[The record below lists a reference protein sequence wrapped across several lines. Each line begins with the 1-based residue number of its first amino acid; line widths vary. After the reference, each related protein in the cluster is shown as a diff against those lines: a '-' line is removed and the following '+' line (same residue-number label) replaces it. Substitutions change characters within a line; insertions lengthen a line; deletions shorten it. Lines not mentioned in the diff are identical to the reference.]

1 MIIFCLILAIMN
13 TSLFI
18 AKRLYN
24 TKENNN
30 NYTRPIIRIA
40 ILAIAL
46 SVAIMILSVFILSGF
61 KNEISNKVFGFGG
74 HINISKFNYNQSYEN
89 DPIFLNP
96 DIFSKIESLDFV
108 SSIHPFATIAG
119 IIKESDEILGIVLK
133 GVDKNYNWKFFDEN
147 LISGELPVF
156 NDTTTSKNVII
167 SKNISNKM
175 KLDVGDDLVMYYVQ
189 KPTRVRK
196 FKVIGIYN
204 TGLAEFDE
212 VVVIGDLKHIQK
224 LNNWEDNQVGGYEV
238 ITNNVSNIELFS
250 EIIDEII
257 DYDLKALDIK
267 QKYPQIFDWLR
278 LQDFNVLII
287 LILML
292 IVGGVNM
299 ITSLLIIIL
308 EKSRLIGILKAIGAT
323 NWNIRN
329 VFIYNSLY
337 IIFNGLFWGNLIALT
352 FSICQNYFD
361 LISLDENIY
370 FMSFVPVK
378 IELMSLFLINI
389 GTIIICY
396 LILVIP
402 SVVIS
407 KISPAKSIKFE

>member
-1 MIIFCLILAIMN
+1 MN

-108 SSIHPFATIAG
+108 SSIHPFATKAG
-119 IIKESDEILGIVLK
+119 IIKESDEILGVVLK

-147 LISGELPVF
+147 LVSGELPVF

-224 LNNWEDNQVGGYEV
+224 LNNWQGNQVGGYEV

-250 EIIDEII
+250 EIIDENI

-337 IIFNGLFWGNLIALT
+337 IIFNGLLWGNLIALT

-378 IELMSLFLINI
+378 IELMSLFLINV

>member
-1 MIIFCLILAIMN
+1 MTNLVNLITFSRILLAPFILAFLMLDNFLICLL
-13 TSLFI
+13 LFI
-18 AKRLYN
+18 FAGITDYFDGYLARKYN
-24 TKENNN
+24 AESQLGEILD
-30 NYTRPIIRIA
+30 PIA
-40 ILAIAL
+40 DKILVIFILFGL
-46 SVAIMILSVFILSGF
+46 SVHLHSYLIAFLGSIIL
-61 KNEISNKVFGFGG
+61 
-74 HINISKFNYNQSYEN
+74 
-89 DPIFLNP
+89 
-96 DIFSKIESLDFV
+96 
-108 SSIHPFATIAG
+108 TR
-119 IIKESDEILGIVLK
+119 EILVVALR
-133 GVDKNYNWKFFDEN
+133 DYSSRN
-147 LISGELPVF
+147 
-156 NDTTTSKNVII
+156 
-167 SKNISNKM
+167 NISNKM

-238 ITNNVSNIELFS
+238 ITNNISNIELFS
-250 EIIDEII
+250 EIIDENI

-337 IIFNGLFWGNLIALT
+337 IIFNGLLWGNLIALT

>member
-1 MIIFCLILAIMN
+1 MN

-89 DPIFLNP
+89 DPIYLNA
-96 DIFSKIESLDFV
+96 DVFSKIESLDFV
-108 SSIHPFATIAG
+108 SSIHPFATKAG
-119 IIKESDEILGIVLK
+119 IIKESDEILGVVLK
-133 GVDKNYNWKFFDEN
+133 GVDKNYNWKFFGEN

-156 NDTTTSKNVII
+156 NDSSTSKNVII

-175 KLDVGDDLVMYYVQ
+175 KLDIGDDLVMYYIQ

-196 FKVIGIYN
+196 FEVIGIYN

-238 ITNNVSNIELFS
+238 ITNNISNIELFS
-250 EIIDEII
+250 EIIDENI

-308 EKSRLIGILKAIGAT
+308 EKSRFIGILKAIGAN
-323 NWNIRN
+323 NWSIRN

-352 FSICQNYFD
+352 FSICQYYFD

-378 IELMSLFLINI
+378 IELMSLLLINI

>member
-1 MIIFCLILAIMN
+1 MN

-96 DIFSKIESLDFV
+96 NVFSKIESLDFV
-108 SSIHPFATIAG
+108 SSIHPFATKAG
-119 IIKESDEILGIVLK
+119 IIKESDEILGVVLK
-133 GVDKNYNWKFFDEN
+133 GVDKNYNWKFFGEN

-224 LNNWEDNQVGGYEV
+224 LNNWQGNQVGGYEV
-238 ITNNVSNIELFS
+238 ITNNVSNIQLFS
-250 EIIDEII
+250 EIIDENI

-308 EKSRLIGILKAIGAT
+308 EKSRLIGILKAIGAN

>member
-1 MIIFCLILAIMN
+1 MN

-89 DPIFLNP
+89 DPIYLNS
-96 DIFSKIESLDFV
+96 DVFSKIESLDFV
-108 SSIHPFATIAG
+108 SSIHPFATKAG
-119 IIKESDEILGIVLK
+119 IIKESDEILGVVLK
-133 GVDKNYNWKFFDEN
+133 GVDKNYNWKFFGEN

-238 ITNNVSNIELFS
+238 ITDNVSNIELFS
-250 EIIDEII
+250 EIIDENI

-337 IIFNGLFWGNLIALT
+337 IIFNGLLWGNLIALT

>member
-1 MIIFCLILAIMN
+1 MN

-89 DPIFLNP
+89 DPIYLNA
-96 DIFSKIESLDFV
+96 DVFSKIESLDFV
-108 SSIHPFATIAG
+108 SSIHPFATKAG
-119 IIKESDEILGIVLK
+119 IIKESDEILGVVLK

-224 LNNWEDNQVGGYEV
+224 LNNWQGNQVGGYEV

-250 EIIDEII
+250 EIIDENI

>member
-1 MIIFCLILAIMN
+1 MN

-89 DPIFLNP
+89 DPIYLNA
-96 DIFSKIESLDFV
+96 DVFSKIESLDFV
-108 SSIHPFATIAG
+108 SSIHPFATKAG
-119 IIKESDEILGIVLK
+119 IIKESDEILGVVLK
-133 GVDKNYNWKFFDEN
+133 GVDKNYNWKFFGEN

-156 NDTTTSKNVII
+156 NDSSTSKNVII

-250 EIIDEII
+250 EIIDENI

>member
-1 MIIFCLILAIMN
+1 MN

-89 DPIFLNP
+89 DPIYLNP
-96 DIFSKIESLDFV
+96 DVFSKIESLDFV
-108 SSIHPFATIAG
+108 SSIHPFATKAG
-119 IIKESDEILGIVLK
+119 IIKESDEILGVVLK
-133 GVDKNYNWKFFDEN
+133 GVDKNYNWKFFGEN

-224 LNNWEDNQVGGYEV
+224 LNNWEDNLVGGYEV

-250 EIIDEII
+250 EIIDENI

-389 GTIIICY
+389 GTIVICY

>member
-1 MIIFCLILAIMN
+1 MN

-108 SSIHPFATIAG
+108 SSIHPFATKAG
-119 IIKESDEILGIVLK
+119 IIKESDEILGVVLK
-133 GVDKNYNWKFFDEN
+133 GVDKNYNWKFFGEN

-238 ITNNVSNIELFS
+238 ITNNVSKIELFS
-250 EIIDEII
+250 EIIDENI

>member
-1 MIIFCLILAIMN
+1 MN

-108 SSIHPFATIAG
+108 SSIHPFATKAG
-119 IIKESDEILGIVLK
+119 IIKESDEILGVVFK

-167 SKNISNKM
+167 SKNISNKI

-224 LNNWEDNQVGGYEV
+224 LNNWQGNQVGGYEV

-250 EIIDEII
+250 EIIDENI

-378 IELMSLFLINI
+378 IELMSLFLINV

>member
-1 MIIFCLILAIMN
+1 MN

-96 DIFSKIESLDFV
+96 DVFSKIESLDFV
-108 SSIHPFATIAG
+108 SSIHPFATKAG

-133 GVDKNYNWKFFDEN
+133 GVDKNYNWKFFGEN

-224 LNNWEDNQVGGYEV
+224 LNNWQGNQVGGYEV

-250 EIIDEII
+250 EILDENI

>member
-1 MIIFCLILAIMN
+1 MN

-89 DPIFLNP
+89 DPIYLNP

-108 SSIHPFATIAG
+108 SSIHPFATKAG
-119 IIKESDEILGIVLK
+119 IIKESDEILGVVLK
-133 GVDKNYNWKFFDEN
+133 GVDKNYNWKFFGEN

-175 KLDVGDDLVMYYVQ
+175 KLDVGDNLVMYYVQ

-224 LNNWEDNQVGGYEV
+224 LNNWQGNQVGGYEV

-250 EIIDEII
+250 EIIDENI

-389 GTIIICY
+389 GTIVICY

>member
-1 MIIFCLILAIMN
+1 MN

-74 HINISKFNYNQSYEN
+74 HINISKFNHNQSYEN
-89 DPIFLNP
+89 DPIYLNA
-96 DIFSKIESLDFV
+96 DVFSKIESLDFV
-108 SSIHPFATIAG
+108 SSIHPFATKAG
-119 IIKESDEILGIVLK
+119 IIKESDEILGVVLK
-133 GVDKNYNWKFFDEN
+133 GVDKNYNWKFFGEN

-189 KPTRVRK
+189 KQTRVRK

-238 ITNNVSNIELFS
+238 ITNNISNIELFS
-250 EIIDEII
+250 EIIDENI

-308 EKSRLIGILKAIGAT
+308 EKSRLIGILKAIGAN

-337 IIFNGLFWGNLIALT
+337 IIFNGLLWGNLVALT

-389 GTIIICY
+389 GTIVICY